1 MPDPVDMNAMKQQL
15 IAHEAL
21 RLKPYKDTVGKLTIG
36 VGRNLDDRGI
46 SREEAMVLLNND
58 IGLVV
63 ADLDRTF
70 PWWSELT
77 ENRKRV
83 LIDMAFN
90 LGISGL
96 SGFHKA
102 LAAMESGEYTDAA
115 SEMLDSR
122 WAVQVGDRAQSL
134 AAMMREG

>member
-15 IAHEAL
+15 ITHEAL

-46 SREEAMVLLNND
+46 SRDEAMVLLDND
-58 IGLVV
+58 IELVV

-70 PWWSELT
+70 PWWSGLS

-90 LGISGL
+90 LGISRL
-96 SGFHKA
+96 SGFRKA
-102 LAAMESGEYTDAA
+102 LAAMDCYVNLST
-115 SEMLDSR
+115 SISKWCM
-122 WAVQVGDRAQSL
+122 
-134 AAMMREG
+134 